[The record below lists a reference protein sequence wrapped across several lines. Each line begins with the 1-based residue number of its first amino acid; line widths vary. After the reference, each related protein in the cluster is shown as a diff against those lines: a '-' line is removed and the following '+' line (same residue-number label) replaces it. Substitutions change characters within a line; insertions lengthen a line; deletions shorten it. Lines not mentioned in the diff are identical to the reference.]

1 VAQVEKSIVISAPV
15 EKVFAFVSDPANLP
29 SVWPALEQVTNVT
42 PAANGGSSSDYV
54 YNMGGMRFSG
64 HNEAIE
70 FVPNTRLT
78 TRSKSGI
85 ESTVTFS
92 FAPEGAGTRATF
104 LAEYIVPVPLLGKLA
119 EALLVRQNEQQAETL
134 LANLKAKMEA

>member
-1 VAQVEKSIVISAPV
+1 MARVEKSIVVNASV
-15 EKVFAFVSDPANLP
+15 EKVFAFASDPANLP
-29 SVWPALEQVTNVT
+29 SIWPALEQVTNVT
-42 PAANGGSSSDYV
+42 PEANGGSSSDYV

-70 FVPNTRLT
+70 FVPNARVA

-85 ESTVTFS
+85 ESTVTFT
-92 FAPEGAGTRATF
+92 FAPESGGTRVTF
-104 LAEYIVPVPLLGKLA
+104 LAEYIVPVPLLGKIAEVLLA
-119 EALLVRQNEQQAETL
+119 RQNEQQAETL

>member
-1 VAQVEKSIVISAPV
+1 MARVEKSILINAPL
-15 EKVFAFVSDPANLP
+15 EKIFAFVSDPANLP

-64 HNEAIE
+64 HSEAID
-70 FVPNTRLT
+70 FVPNTRLA
-78 TRSKSGI
+78 TRSKAGI
-85 ESTVTFS
+85 ENTVTWS
-92 FAPEGAGTRATF
+92 FAPEGGGTRVTF
-104 LAEYIVPVPLLGKLA
+104 MADYSVPVPLLGKLA
-119 EALLVRQNEQQAETL
+119 EALLVRQNEQQAETV